1 MINSRITRSIEAITT
16 DSSSGIFQY
25 SVDTPRFMIGEL
37 QDAYLS
43 SRFTRRPITYRR
55 RR

>member
-1 MINSRITRSIEAITT
+1 MINSRITRSIDLTNA
-16 DSSSGIFQY
+16 DSSLGIFQY

-37 QDAYLS
+37 QGTNLS
-43 SRFTRRPITYRR
+43 TRFTRRPITYRR